1 MSSTSNDG
9 WTTVPSRPV
18 FGRRELPVPETNTSS
33 RPAFGRN
40 SHGPSRGGAA
50 APAAFSSGNSEKAE
64 FRRQATE
71 ARAAFQAAE
80 AREQKKAEAV
90 AAAKQVE
97 ATNFASEIS
106 YPSLGSSASTGAPKP
121 VMNYKQVVKDMIAR
135 EAEAEVAAAAAA
147 EAAEYT
153 AMTAAPTPVR
163 KTVYRQRILDELEDD
178 YSGPEEDELEGD
190 EGDGELNADIGTGRR
205 RGDKGI
211 W

>member
-1 MSSTSNDG
+1 M
-9 WTTVPSRPV
+9 
-18 FGRRELPVPETNTSS
+18 PETNASS

-50 APAAFSSGNSEKAE
+50 APAAFGGGNSEKAD

-80 AREQKKAEAV
+80 AREKKQTEAA
-90 AAAKQVE
+90 AAAKQAD
-97 ATNFASEIS
+97 ATNFVSEIS
-106 YPSLGSSASTGAPKP
+106 YPSLGSNPSTEAPKP
-121 VMNYKQVVKDMIAR
+121 TMNYKQVVKDMIAR

-153 AMTAAPTPVR
+153 AMTTEPAPTR

-178 YSGPEEDELEGD
+178 YSGPEEDELED
-190 EGDGELNADIGTGRR
+190 EGHGEHNADLGAGRR